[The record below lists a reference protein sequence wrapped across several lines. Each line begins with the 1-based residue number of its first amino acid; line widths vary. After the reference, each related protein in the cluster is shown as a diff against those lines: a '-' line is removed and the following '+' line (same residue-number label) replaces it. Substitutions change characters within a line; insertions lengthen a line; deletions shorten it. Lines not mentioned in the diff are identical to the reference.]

1 MLSTGQALL
10 KHATDAMKESRVH
23 DFLTS
28 VWSLIKQ
35 TFYIYLVLG
44 YILLSFKWL
53 MNFVQRH
60 YVCFSLRLLIDG
72 RRLHVPC
79 MKYLSTNMQQLNI
92 QEERQFD
99 EPEEDIPSVV
109 IPNHLQV
116 QTADCSH
123 LSFGS
128 FSSRTLRWLRRYK
141 RNWRMLEFRF
151 RVLILHMWLQTILT
165 CTFYIFT
172 FFIIWLTMLS
182 NNLFRTLERIW
193 NTKESHYFVCVDI

>member
-1 MLSTGQALL
+1 MENIKTALL

-28 VWSLIKQ
+28 
-35 TFYIYLVLG
+35 
-44 YILLSFKWL
+44 
-53 MNFVQRH
+53 RH

-151 RVLILHMWLQTILT
+151 RVLILHM
-165 CTFYIFT
+165 
-172 FFIIWLTMLS
+172 
-182 NNLFRTLERIW
+182 TLERIW